1 MKKNL
6 RLIFL
11 CLILI
16 IALAACNQGTNGKEE
31 PDGVA
36 DNSQTFSYDSGKYI
50 GKAMGHNGTVEVE
63 VEFSEDTITAVNIL
77 NNEETATVAKTAFDQ
92 LPKKIIDAQSI
103 GIDSIS
109 GATISSVAIK
119 NAVLDA
125 AEQANGN
132 TELLKKTVEKEPKT
146 ETVELEA
153 DVVVVGG
160 GGAGMTAAMA
170 AEQDGLSVIIL
181 EKNAMLGGHTAFSGA
196 FSLITG
202 SELQSKKYGIT
213 NDSIEAVYDD
223 NFKNGG
229 GVNVPEDLQLYCD
242 NMGPATDWIDD
253 YIGAP
258 IPDELTP
265 LSENSIDRAMIY
277 EGAGEGLK
285 NALVAK
291 LEKTDVDVY
300 VNVKATSLLLDGDKV
315 IGVEAEGTD
324 GTKYQVKGAATVLA
338 TGSYGARKDLLPE
351 SLDNFVY
358 YGAQLA
364 QGEGMEM
371 AKKIGA
377 DVVNQGYVELFENGV
392 EWQPGIAKSTYNGS
406 MAAWDVSGILV
417 DHSGKRVV
425 NERAAGIDI
434 VKEMAKQDDGRLFL
448 LMDQATYDS
457 FENNITGYGISQEL
471 LDIWLENNAQKPP
484 YFVHADSI
492 EEVAGI
498 LDIDAKNLQNTV
510 DRYNEFVKKG
520 VDEDFGRN
528 AAYLTKPIGDGPYY
542 LVEQKPRYATTLG
555 GLKINED
562 LQVVNT
568 DGKSIEGLFAAGD
581 VAGGARGND
590 SIPGADVGWALTSG
604 YAVGEV
610 LVEKLG
616 GN

>member
-1 MKKNL
+1 ML
-6 RLIFL
+6 V
-11 CLILI
+11 
-16 IALAACNQGTNGKEE
+16 ACNQENNGKEE
-31 PDGVA
+31 LNGAVDG
-36 DNSQTFSYDSGKYI
+36 QKMFSYNSGKYI
-50 GKAMGHNGTVEVE
+50 GKAMGHNGTIEVE
-63 VEFSEDTITAVNIL
+63 VEFSEDAITAINIL
-77 NNEETATVAKTAFDQ
+77 DNEETTTVAKTAFDQ
-92 LPKKIIDAQSI
+92 LPQKIIDEQSI
-103 GIDSIS
+103 GVDSIS

-119 NAVLDA
+119 NAVLNA

-132 TELLKKTVEKEPKT
+132 TELLKKSIEKEPKT
-146 ETVELEA
+146 ETIELEA
-153 DVVVVGG
+153 DVIVVGG
-160 GGAGMTAAMA
+160 GGAGMTAAMG
-170 AEQDGLSVIIL
+170 AEQKGLSVILL

-202 SELQSKKYGIT
+202 SKLQSEKYGIT
-213 NDSIEAVYDD
+213 NDSVEAVYDD

-229 GVNVPEDLQLYCD
+229 GVNIPEDLQLYSE

-258 IPDELTP
+258 TPNELTP
-265 LSENSIDRAMIY
+265 LSENSINRAMIY
-277 EGAGEGLK
+277 EDAGDGLK
-285 NALVAK
+285 NALAAK
-291 LEKTDVDVY
+291 LEETDVGVH

-315 IGVEAEGTD
+315 IGVEAEGSD

-351 SLDNFVY
+351 TLNNFVY

-371 AKKIGA
+371 AQEIGA

-417 DHSGKRVV
+417 DRSGKRVV
-425 NERAAGIDI
+425 NERTAGINI
-434 VKEMAKQDDGRLFL
+434 VKEMAKQEDGRLFL

-457 FENNITGYGISQEL
+457 FESNITGYGISQEL
-471 LDIWLENNAQKPP
+471 LDRWLENNAKDPP
-484 YFVHADSI
+484 YFAHADTI
-492 EEVAGI
+492 EEVAEI
-498 LDIDAKNLQNTV
+498 LDIDTINLQKTV

-520 VDEDFGRN
+520 IDEDFGRD
-528 AAYLTKPIGDGPYY
+528 ADYLTEPIGEGPYY

-555 GLKINED
+555 GLKINKD
-562 LQVVNT
+562 LQVINT

-604 YAVGEV
+604 YAVGQV
-610 LVEKLG
+610 LAEKLG